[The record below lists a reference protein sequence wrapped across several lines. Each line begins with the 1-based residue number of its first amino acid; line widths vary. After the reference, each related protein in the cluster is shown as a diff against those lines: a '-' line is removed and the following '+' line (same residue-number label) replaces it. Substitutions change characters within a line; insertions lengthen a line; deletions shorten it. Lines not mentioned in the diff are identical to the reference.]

1 MKSWKLLGLV
11 TVTFFF
17 VAVGGMLMA
26 SSIPATSALAQGEQ
40 GQIGRYQ
47 ISAWAS
53 YAGAKVHH
61 SGYYVLDTVTGK
73 VVDRGHEIH
82 GIGSDPGGKKEEM

>member
-11 TVTFFF
+11 TVTFFL

-26 SSIPATSALAQGEQ
+26 SSISATSASAQGKQEQ
-40 GQIGRYQ
+40 VGRYQ

-61 SGYYVLDTVTGK
+61 SGYYILDTVTGK
-73 VVDRGHEIH
+73 VVDSGHEIH
-82 GIGSDPGGKKEEM
+82 GIGSGPEGKKEEG